1 MTKST
6 EKVIS
11 FFGGSVGGIENA
23 SEHATSGGSDGS
35 WSSRVPVGPAQST
48 VAAVQRL
55 DGGWRV
61 RSTEVFHVDI
71 LRMLGGNLR
80 VVTTPVEQPLEYTR
94 AWCFQRPLVEVVLAA
109 LAFDPD
115 DLGSEPAGWV
125 KQVGS
130 ERRPCGWLRRS
141 VLRLHVGFDPGCS
154 DCGDESLV

>member
-1 MTKST
+1 MARA
-6 EKVIS
+6 ELGVEVVVVA
-11 FFGGSVGGIENA
+11 VG
-23 SEHATSGGSDGS
+23 
-35 WSSRVPVGPAQST
+35 
-48 VAAVQRL
+48 VAAVVPAAELPAGELVRIE
-55 DGGWRV
+55 GGWRV
-61 RSTEVFHVDI
+61 WSSTLFHVDV

-141 VLRLHVGFDPGCS
+141 VLRLHVGFDPECS